1 MNLTVKNLKNQSGFT
16 MIEVISVL
24 VIIGIVAAVVIT
36 RATSTRDYDLISQV
50 EAVKGH
56 LRFAQSVAMGLNTS
70 HGIHF
75 DSQTTYY
82 LYNATNSVKK
92 LLPGQNE
99 LTVDMGK
106 KKSDLKITSV
116 SKNPVVFDGYGSPGT
131 DTITITTNGGTIVIT
146 KNTGYIP

>member
-1 MNLTVKNLKNQSGFT
+1 MKQKLSTYKNQRGFT
-16 MIEVISVL
+16 LIEVVAVL
-24 VIIGIVAAVVIT
+24 IIIGIVAAVALT

-50 EAVKGH
+50 EAVKAH
-56 LRFAQSVAMGLNTS
+56 LRLAQSVAMGLNTS
-70 HGIHF
+70 HGIYF

-82 LYNATNSVKK
+82 LYDATNSAKK

-99 LTVDMGK
+99 LTVDMEE

-116 SKNPVVFDGYGSPGT
+116 SKNPVVFDGYGSPGA
-131 DTITITTNGGTIVIT
+131 DTITITTNGGAIIIT

>member
-1 MNLTVKNLKNQSGFT
+1 MKQPVKKLIGQRGFT

-24 VIIGIVAAVVIT
+24 IIIGIVAAVAMT

-50 EAVKGH
+50 EAVKAH
-56 LRFAQSVAMGLNTS
+56 LRVAQSIAMGLNS
-70 HGIHF
+70 PQGINF

-82 LYNATNSVKK
+82 LYYVANSAKK

-99 LTVDMGK
+99 LTVDLEA
-106 KKSDLKITSV
+106 KKSALKITSV
-116 SKNPVVFDGYGSPGT
+116 SKNPVVFDAYGSPGT
-131 DTITITTNGGTIVIT
+131 ENITITTNGGQIIIT